1 MILENYN
8 QTALLGE
15 GELQASAD
23 YIGDVSELSELTTQ
37 SLGEMHNLTIAL
49 ARVEHKCLVEN
60 DQTLMEGAVGEF
72 FKKAADT
79 IKAWWNKFVA
89 WLGSLWTKL
98 KDVFVKREDWLKRNA
113 AAISAVT
120 DEQLKDVKVKVGAN
134 VGSTDFAGVT
144 AKAIA
149 EAKDAVGLASHLSK
163 DAAADTRSFVEK
175 AKQKMLSMLKGADGK
190 KSVAKEI
197 HDALIGESGEV
208 QLTKSGVATFLKVA
222 QDTFKAMDQMKGAKM
237 VADAAVK
244 EAEGMAKANG
254 GEKEVVNARIS
265 YLREIGPQ
273 VQALISGFS
282 SAISTANGQVM
293 PVLVKVAGLGG
304 KKEEKKDEKKDEKE
318 PVNAATDVLA
328 AFM

>member
-1 MILENYN
+1 MILENYT
-8 QTALLGE
+8 QSAVE
-15 GELQASAD
+15 GELQASPD
-23 YIGDVSELSELTTQ
+23 FVGDVSELSELTAQ
-37 SLGEMHNLTIAL
+37 SIGEMHNLTIAL

-60 DQTLMEGAVGEF
+60 DQSLLEGAVGEF
-72 FKKAADT
+72 FKKAAET
-79 IKAWWNKFVA
+79 IKAWWNKFIAFV
-89 WLGSLWTKL
+89 GSLWTRL

-113 AAISAVT
+113 AAISGVT

-134 VGSTDFAGVT
+134 VGSTDFSGVT

-163 DAAADTRSFVEK
+163 DAVSDTRGFVEK
-175 AKQKMLSMLKGADGK
+175 AKEKMLSMLKGNDGK
-190 KSVAKEI
+190 KSVAAAI
-197 HDALIGESGEV
+197 HDSLIGESGEV
-208 QLTKSGVATFLKVA
+208 QLSKAGVATFLKVA

-237 VADAAVK
+237 VADAAIK

-254 GEKEVVNARIS
+254 GEKEVVNARIA

-273 VQALISGFS
+273 VQALIAGFS

-304 KKEEKKDEKKDEKE
+304 KKEEKKEETKPEVQKE
-318 PVNAATDVLA
+318 DVGILA